1 MPVNGAEFD
10 NTAFLPEYI
19 LPDFNELKRADAQT
33 GFNPA
38 DKKADL
44 LRIVIVL
51 SRWCM
56 HYNDELIHRDSSTSA
71 GSAGRRYVRTSGTG
85 SVSFVRPLMLLWII
99 TAAILCATQSRALQ
113 SAPTQVAANQ
123 ISTENSE
130 FGRVCQYVYKGEFDN
145 AAELIAKKGIDDNKD
160 LAEVSAITREYEQI
174 DKQRAEAKKESYEKK
189 WKKLQALKWGDSNDV
204 NDVNEPSGVFV
215 VAASLEDIAEP
226 GQKQQILDTPI
237 VKQALE
243 RAKTE
248 AAEYEAQGKW
258 FDSYTSCWYWL
269 SVLDKDN
276 EQYKEHADELVEKAG
291 ILGSFQDSPCET
303 SRQRF
308 EKVEPSMF
316 EHAIEVID
324 TTYVNPMFIDYS
336 KMAKKALNRCRLLA
350 EVVRDSFDQIQQSY
364 NDSSDTME
372 ILYRP
377 DSNSVKAWTESLNA
391 IQSDIDEAENG
402 ISRER
407 FISIFEQVLILN
419 SMTVALPKTTLI
431 AHFAEA
437 ALSVLDP
444 HTVIV
449 WPQQVDDFKKSLM
462 GEFSGIGILISKE
475 KGLLTAASLLPDT
488 PAYKS
493 GLDAGDIIEA
503 VDGVPTK
510 DMSLECA
517 VKHITGAPGTAVKLT
532 VRTPGDDQSR
542 ELSIVRAKIVV
553 QTIRG
558 WQRTTSG
565 QWKYMLDEERKIG
578 YVRLTSFS
586 DNTADEF
593 ERVLDQLEEQGMRAL
608 ILDLRFNPGGLLDS
622 AVDVADKFIR
632 KGLIVRTQPRWGI
645 PDYRSA
651 TSRTHPDYPLVVLV
665 NQYSASASEIVAGAL
680 QDEKYRRAII
690 VGQRTHGKGSV
701 QQVSYRPGGGAQ
713 LKYTIAYY
721 HLPSGQRVES
731 REDME
736 KLGREDWG
744 ITPDVKVK
752 LTGEELSKLTDVE
765 RDNDV
770 LVKADHDVDTAPL
783 KKHSLKETLEADP
796 QLNVALL
803 VIRTK
808 LLEQGRAVAAQV
820 PLSDVP
826 QNEDPLN

>member
-1 MPVNGAEFD
+1 MIAWISAAVMFCG
-10 NTAFLPEYI
+10 
-19 LPDFNELKRADAQT
+19 AQT
-33 GFNPA
+33 QAAQSVPSE
-38 DKKADL
+38 
-44 LRIVIVL
+44 VVT
-51 SRWCM
+51 SQV
-56 HYNDELIHRDSSTSA
+56 SSETSA
-71 GSAGRRYVRTSGTG
+71 
-85 SVSFVRPLMLLWII
+85 
-99 TAAILCATQSRALQ
+99 
-113 SAPTQVAANQ
+113 
-123 ISTENSE
+123 
-130 FGRVCQYVYKGEFDN
+130 FGQVCQLVYEGEFAN
-145 AAELIAKKGIDDNKD
+145 AAELIAKKGCDQNQDF
-160 LAEVSAITREYEQI
+160 AEIAAITREYEAL
-174 DKQRAEAKKESYEKK
+174 DKHRAEAKQKSYEKK
-189 WKKLQALKWGDSNDV
+189 WKKLQALRWGDTNDV
-204 NDVNEPSGVFV
+204 NDVNETSGVFT
-215 VAASLEDIAEP
+215 VAATLAELAEP
-226 GQKQQILDTPI
+226 KQKQQILDAPI
-237 VKQALE
+237 VSHAVE
-243 RAKTE
+243 RAKAE
-248 AAEYEAQGKW
+248 AAEYEARGKW
-258 FDSYTSCWYWL
+258 FDSYTNCWYWL

-276 EQYKEHADELVEKAG
+276 KQYKEHAEELVEKAG
-291 ILGSFQDSPCET
+291 ILGTFQDSPCET
-303 SRQRF
+303 SKQRF
-308 EKVEPSMF
+308 QKVESSMF
-316 EHAIEVID
+316 IRAIEVID

-336 KMAKKALNRCRLLA
+336 KMAQKALNRSRLLA
-350 EVVRDSFDQIQQSY
+350 EVVRASYDQIQQSHNGQ
-364 NDSSDTME
+364 NDVIE
-372 ILYRP
+372 IMFRP
-377 DSNSVKAWTESLNA
+377 DSNSVKAWSESLNA
-391 IQSDIDEAENG
+391 LKSDIDKAETG

-407 FISIFEQVLILN
+407 FIAIFEQVLILN
-419 SMTVALPKTTLI
+419 SMTVSLPKSTLV

-449 WPQQVDDFKKSLM
+449 WPQQVEDFKKNLM

-475 KGLLTAASLLPDT
+475 KGMLTAASLLPDT

-517 VKHITGAPGTAVKLT
+517 VKHITGPPGTTVKLT

-542 ELSIVRAKIVV
+542 ELAIVRAQIVV

-558 WQRTTSG
+558 WQRATSG
-565 QWKYMLDEERKIG
+565 KWKYMLDEQRKIG

-593 ERVLDQLEEQGMRAL
+593 ESVLTQLEKQGTQAL

-622 AVDVADKFIR
+622 AVEVADKFIR

-651 TSRTHPDYPLVVLV
+651 KTSRTHPDYPLVVLV
-665 NQYSASASEIVAGAL
+665 NRYSASASEIVAGAL

-690 VGQRTHGKGSV
+690 VGERTHGKGSV

-744 ITPDVKVK
+744 ITPDVSVK
-752 LTGEELSKLTDVE
+752 LTGEELGKLTDVQ

-770 LVKADHDVDTAPL
+770 LVKADHDLDANPL
-783 KKHSLKETLEADP
+783 NKHSLQETLESDP
-796 QLNVALL
+796 QLTVALL

-820 PLSDVP
+820 PL
-826 QNEDPLN
+826 N

>member
-1 MPVNGAEFD
+1 MLDNNRFFPGDGSRRVRTAVAGARL
-10 NTAFLPEYI
+10 FLRLMLFAWI
-19 LPDFNELKRADAQT
+19 STVAAALSAQT
-33 GFNPA
+33 EVA
-38 DKKADL
+38 Q
-44 LRIVIVL
+44 V
-51 SRWCM
+51 
-56 HYNDELIHRDSSTSA
+56 SSSDA
-71 GSAGRRYVRTSGTG
+71 
-85 SVSFVRPLMLLWII
+85 
-99 TAAILCATQSRALQ
+99 
-113 SAPTQVAANQ
+113 
-123 ISTENSE
+123 
-130 FGRVCQYVYKGEFDN
+130 FGQVCQLVYQGEFSN
-145 AAELIAKKGIDDNKD
+145 AAEMIAKYPCNNKQEF
-160 LAEVSAITREYEQI
+160 AEIAAITHEYEAL
-174 DKQRAEAKKESYEKK
+174 DKRRSEAKKESYEKK
-189 WKKLQALKWGDSNDV
+189 WEKLQALRWGDSNDV
-204 NDVNEPSGVFV
+204 NDVNEPPGVFV
-215 VAASLEDIAEP
+215 VATALAELAEP
-226 GQKQQILDTPI
+226 QQKQQIFETRI
-237 VKQALE
+237 VQQAIE
-243 RAKTE
+243 RAKAE
-248 AAEYEAQGKW
+248 AVKYEAQGKW
-258 FDSYTSCWYWL
+258 FDSYTNCWYWL
-269 SVLDKDN
+269 GVLDKDN
-276 EQYKEHADELVEKAG
+276 EQYKEQAN
-291 ILGSFQDSPCET
+291 ILASFQDSPCET
-303 SRQRF
+303 SKQRF
-308 EKVEPSMF
+308 QKVEPAMF
-316 EHAIEVID
+316 ERAIEVID

-336 KMAKKALNRCRLLA
+336 KMALKSLRRCRLLA
-350 EVVRDSFDQIQQSY
+350 EVVKDSYDQIQESH
-364 NDSSDTME
+364 NGGKAEGNLAE
-372 ILYRP
+372 IIYCP
-377 DSNSVKAWTESLNA
+377 DSNSIKAWSESLKA
-391 IQSDIDEAENG
+391 LQSDIEQAKEG

-407 FISIFEQVLILN
+407 FIDIFEQVLILN
-419 SMTVALPKTTLI
+419 SMTVSLPKSVLI
-431 AHFAEA
+431 AHFSEA

-449 WPQQVDDFKKSLM
+449 WPQQVDDFKKSLT

-517 VKHITGAPGTAVKLT
+517 VKHITGPPGTPVKLT

-565 QWKYMLDEERKIG
+565 QWKYMLDEEQKIG

-593 ERVLDQLEEQGMRAL
+593 EEVLDQLEKNGMRAL
-608 ILDLRFNPGGLLDS
+608 VLDLRFNPGGLLDS
-622 AVDVADKFIR
+622 AVEIADKFIR

-651 TSRTHPDYPLVVLV
+651 TGGRTHPDYPMVVLV
-665 NQYSASASEIVAGAL
+665 NRYSASASEIVAGAL

-690 VGQRTHGKGSV
+690 VGDRTHGKGSV

-744 ITPDVKVK
+744 ITPDVMVK
-752 LTGEELSKLTDVE
+752 LTGEETSKLTDVQ

-770 LVKADHDVDTAPL
+770 LVKADHDLDAAPL
-783 KKHSLKETLEADP
+783 NKHSLQDTMESDP
-796 QLNVALL
+796 QLTVALL

-808 LLEQGRAVAAQV
+808 LLEQGRAVAA
-820 PLSDVP
+820 
-826 QNEDPLN
+826 LN

>member
-1 MPVNGAEFD
+1 
-10 NTAFLPEYI
+10 
-19 LPDFNELKRADAQT
+19 
-33 GFNPA
+33 
-38 DKKADL
+38 
-44 LRIVIVL
+44 
-51 SRWCM
+51 M
-56 HYNDELIHRDSSTSA
+56 HYNDGFIHRDSSTSE
-71 GSAGRRYVRTSGTG
+71 GSVGPSYVRSFGKGT
-85 SVSFVRPLMLLWII
+85 VSFVRALIPVWII
-99 TAAILCATQSRALQ
+99 SAVMLCTSQSWALQ
-113 SAPTQVAANQ
+113 SAPTEVAANQ
-123 ISTENSE
+123 ISPENSE
-130 FGRVCQYVYKGEFDN
+130 FGRVCQYVYKGEFNN
-145 AAELIAKKGIDDNKD
+145 AAELIAKEGIDDNKD
-160 LAEVSAITREYEQI
+160 LSEVAAITHEYEQL
-174 DKQRAEAKKESYEKK
+174 DKQRAEAKQKSYEKK
-189 WKKLQALKWGDSNDV
+189 WKKLQALKWGDTNDV
-204 NDVNEPSGVFV
+204 NDVNEPSGVFT
-215 VAASLEDIAEP
+215 VAASLADIAET
-226 GQKQQILDTPI
+226 GQKQQILDTAI
-237 VKQALE
+237 VKQAIE
-243 RAKTE
+243 RAKAE
-248 AAEYEAQGKW
+248 AAEYEAKGKW

-276 EQYKEHADELVEKAG
+276 EQYKEHAEELVEKAG

-303 SRQRF
+303 SKQRF

-350 EVVRDSFDQIQQSY
+350 EVVRDSFDEIQQSH
-364 NDSSDTME
+364 NDNSDTIE

-391 IQSDIDEAENG
+391 IQSDIDKTENG

-407 FISIFEQVLILN
+407 FISIFEQALILN
-419 SMTVALPKTTLI
+419 SMTVSLPKTALI

-517 VKHITGAPGTAVKLT
+517 VKHITGSPGTAVKLT
-532 VRTPGDDQSR
+532 VRTPGEDKSR

-558 WQRTTSG
+558 WQRTTGG
-565 QWKYMLDEERKIG
+565 QWKYMLDEKRKIG

-593 ERVLDQLEEQGMRAL
+593 ESILDQLEEQGMQAL

-651 TSRTHPDYPLVVLV
+651 TSSKTHPDYPLVVMV

-680 QDEKYRRAII
+680 QDEKYHRAII

-744 ITPDVKVK
+744 ITPDVPVE
-752 LTGEELSKLTDVE
+752 LTGEELGKLTDVQ

-770 LVKADHDVDTAPL
+770 LVKADHDIDADPL
-783 KKHSLKETLEADP
+783 NKHTLQETLESDP
-796 QLNVALL
+796 QLTVALL

-820 PLSDVP
+820 S
-826 QNEDPLN
+826 LN

>member
-1 MPVNGAEFD
+1 MF
-10 NTAFLPEYI
+10 
-19 LPDFNELKRADAQT
+19 
-33 GFNPA
+33 
-38 DKKADL
+38 
-44 LRIVIVL
+44 
-51 SRWCM
+51 
-56 HYNDELIHRDSSTSA
+56 YNKVYSYRDSSASVSSTEPRYA
-71 GSAGRRYVRTSGTG
+71 GTSGTG
-85 SVSFVRPLMLLWII
+85 STLSLRFVILAWIAAAAMLC
-99 TAAILCATQSRALQ
+99 TAQSQALQ
-113 SAPTQVAANQ
+113 SAPTEVAVSQV
-123 ISTENSE
+123 TPENSE
-130 FGRVCQYVYKGEFDN
+130 FGQVCQYVYKGEFDN

-160 LAEVSAITREYEQI
+160 LAEVAAITREYEQL
-174 DKQRAEAKKESYEKK
+174 DKQRAAAKKKSYEKK
-189 WKKLQALKWGDSNDV
+189 WKKLQALRWGDTNDV
-204 NDVNEPSGVFV
+204 NDVNEPSGVFT
-215 VAASLEDIAEP
+215 VAASLADIAEP
-226 GQKQQILDTPI
+226 QQKQQILDTPI
-237 VKQALE
+237 VKQAIE
-243 RAKTE
+243 RAKSE

-258 FDSYTSCWYWL
+258 FDAYTNCWYWL

-350 EVVRDSFDQIQQSY
+350 EVVRESFDQIQQSH
-364 NDSSDTME
+364 NGQSDVLE
-372 ILYRP
+372 IMYRP

-391 IQSDIDEAENG
+391 IQSDIDKAENG

-407 FISIFEQVLILN
+407 FISIFEQVLIMN
-419 SMTVALPKTTLI
+419 SMTVSLPKSTLI

-449 WPQQVDDFKKSLM
+449 WPQQVEDFKKSLM

-510 DMSLECA
+510 DMSLDCA
-517 VKHITGAPGTAVKLT
+517 VKHITGQAGTTVKLT

-565 QWKYMLDEERKIG
+565 EWKYMLDEKRKIG

-586 DNTADEF
+586 DNTAGEF
-593 ERVLDQLEEQGMRAL
+593 ESVLDQLEEQGMQAL

-622 AVDVADKFIR
+622 AVDIADKFIQ

-651 TSRTHPDYPLVVLV
+651 TTSRTHPDYPLVVLV

-690 VGQRTHGKGSV
+690 IGQRTHGKGSV

-736 KLGREDWG
+736 RKGREDWG
-744 ITPDVKVK
+744 ITPDVKVE
-752 LTGEELSKLTDVE
+752 LTGEELSKLTDVQ

-770 LVKADHDVDTAPL
+770 LVKADHDLDAVPL
-783 KKHSLKETLEADP
+783 NKHSLQETLESDP
-796 QLNVALL
+796 QLTVALL

-820 PLSDVP
+820 PLSEVP